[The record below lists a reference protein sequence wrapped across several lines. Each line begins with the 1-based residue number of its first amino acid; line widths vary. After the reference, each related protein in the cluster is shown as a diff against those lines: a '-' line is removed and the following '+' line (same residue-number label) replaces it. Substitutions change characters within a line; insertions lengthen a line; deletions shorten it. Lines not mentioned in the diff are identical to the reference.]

1 MPEKTLIFKSL
12 KYNDILEPEFN
23 SFEVNGRNTLDFK
36 MLQSGGMVVVYAPNG
51 TGKTTLANL
60 LGCEKTTKILISR
73 FLLRG
78 ERFAQKIRNSI
89 LLGIKAQEISYAE
102 ILLIDLYLFFSV

>member
-60 LGCEKTTKILISR
+60 LGSLIVEYCLFVTS
-73 FLLRG
+73 
-78 ERFAQKIRNSI
+78 FA
-89 LLGIKAQEISYAE
+89 
-102 ILLIDLYLFFSV
+102 LFRQHE